1 MLVMKKNNNNRRQ
14 TYLGLETQLQLRLE
28 SRLLLKWWWSCLGA
42 SPWWWCCRCCRC
54 CCGGGVVIVV
64 VHLWQIPIKDYIY
77 NLISQQQKHSVGIVV
92 YIVTILLY
100 ARFRVQSPDNV
111 FLKTIINIIII
122 QMIMSSH
129 PCSVPTDS

>member
-1 MLVMKKNNNNRRQ
+1 MLVMKIKIKNRRQ
-14 TYLGLETQLQLRLE
+14 TSRGLETELQRRLE

-42 SPWWWCCRCCRC
+42 SPRWWCCRCCRC
-54 CCGGGVVIVV
+54 CCCCGVVIVV

-92 YIVTILLY
+92 YIVTILLS